1 MPSGDQAVVQEERA
15 VALPWYKE
23 ISRYQWKV
31 FVAAGLG
38 YGLEAMDMMLY
49 AMVILEVMKELQM
62 NPATGGLVASLS
74 LFSAAFGGIAFGV
87 YADKMGRTKSLMLSI
102 LVYSIFTAA
111 CGFSQ
116 TVTQLIIFRVLLG
129 IGLGGEWTAGAA
141 LITEAWPPQHR
152 GKAMGLVQ
160 ANFGVGYALA
170 AIVTMIVLPNFG
182 WRAVFFVGVIPA
194 LLTFFVRRNIKEPE
208 IWTNQKAQAL
218 KEGEKLG
225 TIAAFGI
232 LFGRKYASKTIISTL
247 LCSFCLFAYWGA
259 FTWIPGYL
267 AMPVEKGGAGLTVFK
282 SLTWI
287 VIMQCGGI
295 CGHLTFGYIQDKIGR
310 KISCIIFFF
319 MSGVLT
325 VVYGMIRDPTVL
337 LLIGPFL
344 AYFGYGYYASFGA
357 ILAEIFPTAVR
368 ATGTGLAYNVGR
380 GVSSFGP
387 AVVGILAMKFGLGAG
402 IAITAIA
409 YAFAIVLVSMLP
421 ETKGKILD

>member
-1 MPSGDQAVVQEERA
+1 MSLEVESGALDTRA
-15 VALPWYKE
+15 AATVPWYKE
-23 ISRYQWKV
+23 ISRYQWKAL
-31 FVAAGLG
+31 VAAGLG

-49 AMVILEVMKELQM
+49 AMVILEVMKELNM

-74 LFSAAFGGIAFGV
+74 LFSAAFGGIVFGI

-116 TVTQLIIFRVLLG
+116 TVTQLIVFRVLLG

-141 LITEAWPPQHR
+141 LITETWPPQHR

-160 ANFGVGYALA
+160 ANFGFGYALA
-170 AIVTMIVLPNFG
+170 AIVTMIVLPHFG
-182 WRAVFFVGVIPA
+182 WRAVFFVGVLPA
-194 LLTFFVRRNIKEPE
+194 LLTYFVRRNIKEPE
-208 IWTNQKAQAL
+208 IWTKQQAL
-218 KEGEKLG
+218 QEGERIG
-225 TIAAFGI
+225 TVAAFGI
-232 LFGRKYASKTIISTL
+232 LFSRKYAAKTIISTL

-267 AMPVEKGGAGLTVFK
+267 AMPVEKGGAGLTIFK

-325 VVYGMIRDPTVL
+325 VVYGMVHDATVL

-357 ILAEIFPTAVR
+357 ILSELFPTAVR
-368 ATGTGLAYNVGR
+368 ATGTGFAYNVGR

-387 AVVGILAMKFGLGAG
+387 TVVGILAMKFGLGAG
-402 IAITAIA
+402 IAITAVA
-409 YAFAIVLVSMLP
+409 YAFAIGLVSMLP